1 MEEKWC
7 QKCILNIGGSVML
20 EKLLLAVGLTLSLQ
34 VFAGV
39 STSPKLPKN
48 YVMRSSQTLSQVLKL
63 PLVAV
68 PTLAEI
74 AI

>member
-1 MEEKWC
+1 
-7 QKCILNIGGSVML
+7 ML

-48 YVMRSSQTLSQVLKL
+48 HVMRSNETLSKLLKL

-68 PTLAEI
+68 PTLAHI

>member
-1 MEEKWC
+1 
-7 QKCILNIGGSVML
+7 ML
-20 EKLLLAVGLTLSLQ
+20 EKLLLAVGLTFSLH

-39 STSPKLPKN
+39 NTSPKSPQN
-48 YVMRSSQTLSQVLKL
+48 YVLRSNQTLTQFLKL

-74 AI
+74 EISS

>member
-1 MEEKWC
+1 MPRVH
-7 QKCILNIGGSVML
+7 LDIGGSAMF

-39 STSPKLPKN
+39 STSPKLPQN
-48 YVMRSSQTLSQVLKL
+48 QVLRSNQNFSQLLKL

-68 PTLAEI
+68 PSPTDIEI
-74 AI
+74 